1 MWMLVAWESG
11 VVVYLIKKM
20 KHGLLAPEHPWVTGE
35 RPDTG
40 APIWFD
46 NVAYRSPSNRPDASE
61 AFDRRLVE
69 GVGAFLARMT
79 KKSTA
84 SEEIPHGKKR
94 RMPHAVN
101 YLHGAVHYNG
111 AYLVFDDFGDLV
123 FHLTD
128 RRFRRDLMRLAREEG
143 REVTF
148 VFRERDYDPLDYAYC
163 IGAVRMLIPWFSNG
177 NGPTKKP
184 VLWGNVAPF
193 PAIGTI
199 NGAWMKD
206 TFALLHGERESIVR
220 PPISKRYFE
229 GRYVGT
235 RTDPIWIERLMAW
248 LISLDVRLHG
258 FGGQIAFTKRDVIEP
273 ERRAEYERE
282 GGYFKWS
289 ASYIVP
295 HPFTRK
301 EERP

>member
-1 MWMLVAWESG
+1 MLVAWESG

-20 KHGLLAPEHPWVTGE
+20 KSGMLAPDHPWVTGA
-35 RPDTG
+35 RPGHDDTVW
-40 APIWFD
+40 AHNI
-46 NVAYRSPSNRPDASE
+46 AYRSPSRRPDACE
-61 AFDRRLVE
+61 ASDRRVVE

-84 SEEIPHGKKR
+84 DEEIPQGKKR

-128 RRFRRDLMRLAREEG
+128 PRFRRDLLRLAREER

-148 VFRERDYDPLDYAYC
+148 VFRERDYDPLDYAHC

-199 NGAWMKD
+199 NGAWMTD
-206 TFALLHGERESIVR
+206 TLALLRGETDRLVR
-220 PPISKRYFE
+220 PPITRTYFGGE
-229 GRYVGT
+229 YVGT
-235 RTDPIWIERLMAW
+235 RRDPIWIERAMAW
-248 LISLDVRLHG
+248 LISIDVRLHG
-258 FGGQIAFTKRDVIEP
+258 FGGQIAFTRRDVIEP
-273 ERRAEYERE
+273 ERRAEYEAA

-289 ASYIVP
+289 ASYVVP
-295 HPFTRK
+295 HPFAPRP
-301 EERP
+301 ERDR